1 MITYNFVILDFNK
14 TISPFLNFVDEN
26 EFLEKLWEWC
36 YEDDLWDYL
45 DENPEVLTN
54 SEDLE
59 NYILN
64 TFIPEDLFHR
74 YEDDDL
80 NCFAFTVS
88 DEKLDTKEY
97 NEDRALS
104 FILDKIK
111 EHYENIDPEVTL
123 VERV

>member
-1 MITYNFVILDFNK
+1 MIIYNFVITDINK
-14 TISPFLNFVDEN
+14 TISPFLNFLDEN

-36 YEDDLWDYL
+36 YEDDLWYFL
-45 DENPEVLTN
+45 DENSEVLTN

-59 NYILN
+59 NYILD
-64 TFIPEDLFHR
+64 TFIPEDLFHH

-88 DEKLDTKEY
+88 DEKLDTREY

-104 FILDKIK
+104 FILNKIK
-111 EHYENIDPEVTL
+111 KHYENI
-123 VERV
+123 

>member
-1 MITYNFVILDFNK
+1 MIIYNFIINEGKVIHF
-14 TISPFLNFVDEN
+14 FLNILTEN

-36 YEDDLWDYL
+36 YDDDLWDYL
-45 DENPEVLTN
+45 DDNPEVLTN
-54 SEDLE
+54 SEELE
-59 NYILN
+59 DYILN

-97 NEDRALS
+97 NEDNALS
-104 FILDKIK
+104 FVLNKIK
-111 EHYENIDPEVTL
+111 EHYD
-123 VERV
+123 

>member
-1 MITYNFVILDFNK
+1 MITYNFIITENK
-14 TISPFLNFVDEN
+14 VVHSFLNILNEE
-26 EFLEKLWEWC
+26 EFLEELWEWC
-36 YEDDLWDYL
+36 YDYDLWDFL

-54 SEDLE
+54 SEELE
-59 NYILN
+59 DYLLN

-88 DEKLDTKEY
+88 DEKLDTREY

-104 FILDKIK
+104 FILGKIK
-111 EHYENIDPEVTL
+111 KHYDEGK
-123 VERV
+123 

>member
-1 MITYNFVILDFNK
+1 MITYNFIIIDINK
-14 TISPFLNFVDEN
+14 SISSFLNLLDEN
-26 EFLEKLWEWC
+26 KFLEELWEWC
-36 YEDDLWDYL
+36 YEDDLWDFI

-59 NYILN
+59 NYIID

-104 FILDKIK
+104 FILNKIK
-111 EHYENIDPEVTL
+111 KHYENV
-123 VERV
+123 

>member
-1 MITYNFVILDFNK
+1 MITYNFIIIDNNK
-14 TISPFLNFVDEN
+14 GINSFLNFLNEN

-45 DENPEVLTN
+45 DETPEVLTN
-54 SEDLE
+54 SEELE
-59 NYILN
+59 DYLLN
-64 TFIPEDLFHR
+64 IFIPEDLFHR

-88 DEKLDTKEY
+88 DEKLDTREY

-104 FILDKIK
+104 FVLNTIK
-111 EHYENIDPEVTL
+111 EHYIQ
-123 VERV
+123 

>member
-1 MITYNFVILDFNK
+1 MINYNFIITDRKVIH
-14 TISPFLNFVDEN
+14 SFLNILDEN
-26 EFLEKLWEWC
+26 EFLEELWEWC

-45 DENPEVLTN
+45 YENPEVLTN
-54 SEDLE
+54 SEELE
-59 NYILN
+59 DYLLN

-88 DEKLDTKEY
+88 DEKLDTREY
-97 NEDRALS
+97 NEDKALS

-111 EHYENIDPEVTL
+111 EHYD
-123 VERV
+123 

>member
-1 MITYNFVILDFNK
+1 MISNMTTYNFIIIDINK
-14 TISPFLNFVDEN
+14 SINSFLNILDEN
-26 EFLEKLWEWC
+26 EFLEELWEWC
-36 YEDDLWDYL
+36 YEDNLWDFIY
-45 DENPEVLTN
+45 ENPEVLTN

-59 NYILN
+59 YYILN

-88 DEKLDTKEY
+88 DEKLDTREY

-104 FILDKIK
+104 FILNKIK
-111 EHYENIDPEVTL
+111 ERYENI
-123 VERV
+123 

>member
-1 MITYNFVILDFNK
+1 MNNYNFIIIEGK
-14 TISPFLNFVDEN
+14 IIHSFLNILEEE

-36 YEDDLWDYL
+36 YEDDLWDFI

-59 NYILN
+59 NYILG

-88 DEKLDTKEY
+88 DEKLNTREY
-97 NEDRALS
+97 DEDRALR
-104 FILDKIK
+104 FVLNKIE
-111 EHYENIDPEVTL
+111 EHYGKSL
-123 VERV
+123 

>member
-1 MITYNFVILDFNK
+1 MINYNFIIIDGKVIH
-14 TISPFLNFVDEN
+14 SFLRILNED

-36 YEDDLWDYL
+36 YEDALWDFL
-45 DENPEVLTN
+45 NEAPEVLTN
-54 SEDLE
+54 SEKLE
-59 NYILN
+59 DYLLN

-88 DEKLDTKEY
+88 DEKLDTREY

-111 EHYENIDPEVTL
+111 KHYENI
-123 VERV
+123 

>member
-1 MITYNFVILDFNK
+1 MITYNFIVIEDK
-14 TISPFLNFVDEN
+14 VIHPFLNILNEE
-26 EFLEKLWEWC
+26 EFLEELWEWC

-45 DENPEVLTN
+45 DENSEVLTN

-80 NCFAFTVS
+80 NCFAFTAS
-88 DEKLDTKEY
+88 DEKLDVREY
-97 NEDRALS
+97 DKDRALA
-104 FILDKIK
+104 FILNKIK
-111 EHYENIDPEVTL
+111 KTL
-123 VERV
+123 